1 LTFLL
6 DTNVI
11 SEVRKGARA
20 DQSVIDWFAA
30 NRESGFYLSS
40 IVIGEIRKGIESL
53 RRRDGDSAEKLDQWL
68 NEICLKFEDRIIP
81 VDREVAEEWGRI
93 SNTEPPPVL
102 DGLIAATAKVRGL
115 TLVTRNVADFERTGA
130 RCVNPFS

>member
-20 DQSVIDWFAA
+20 DRSVLDWFKA
-30 NRESGFYLSS
+30 NGESGLYLSS

-53 RRRDGDSAEKLDQWL
+53 RRRDPDGAGMLDDWL
-68 NEICLKFEDRIIP
+68 SEITLRFEDRIIP
-81 VDREVAEEWGRI
+81 VDQAVAEEWGRI
-93 SNTEPPPVL
+93 SSFESPPVL
-102 DGLIAATAKVRGL
+102 DGLIAATAKARGL
-115 TLVTRNVADFERTGA
+115 TLVTRNTADFERSGV